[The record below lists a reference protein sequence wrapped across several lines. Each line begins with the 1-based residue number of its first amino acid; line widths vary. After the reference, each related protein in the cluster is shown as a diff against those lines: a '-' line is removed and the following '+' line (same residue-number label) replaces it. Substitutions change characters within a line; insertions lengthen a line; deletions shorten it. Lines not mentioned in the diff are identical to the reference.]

1 MDKRIKA
8 YISLLILLVMFNFF
22 FWGEMLGLNLFIFLL
37 LSSIVLILLNDE
49 NLRNKNVIVSL
60 LAVLYS
66 LAMVV
71 VVNSEFTI
79 IAAIISFMVYTG
91 FIHQA
96 GLKTVFNAAF
106 TAMADLIIFPYNI
119 IVELQYYSGKFKPLR
134 SFFKITRI
142 AFIPV
147 IIFVV
152 FYSIYAYSNPVF
164 NSYSVS
170 FWDTI
175 GKYLYDIFKN
185 YPVLRFFYIFF
196 GLFLITGII
205 FNRNIRTFADIDGSF
220 LDILLRDKTY
230 KVHSRVKPVP
240 KKAVLYDL
248 FSYRFKFNTLKLE
261 YRMGL
266 ILIFLMNALLFLLNV
281 VDIQFTW
288 LGFDVK
294 QVDNL
299 AYYVHNGTYL
309 LIFSILLSM
318 AILLYFFRGNQNYF
332 TKNKLLK
339 YGAYLWIV
347 QNGIMA
353 ISVALRNV
361 YYIDYYYALSYKR
374 IGVMIFL
381 LLTFTGLITMF
392 MKIYSK
398 KTTFW
403 LLKVNSAAAFVVMLL
418 MASTSWDVPIAKFN
432 LQNPEKQKIDIDYL
446 LRLSDET
453 LPLLESEKELLNRE
467 YYQYNFMFGDYA
479 NGLHEYNL
487 RVKGFIERQ
496 NRYSWL
502 SWNLPDH
509 NTMNYYKDFDISR
522 FDDKLRVEPD

>member
-8 YISLLILLVMFNFF
+8 YFSLLLLLVMFNFF
-22 FWGEMLGLNLFIFLL
+22 FWGEKLGLNFFIFLFFC
-37 LSSIVLILLNDE
+37 SIALITLNDE
-49 NLRNKNVIVSL
+49 NLKNKNVIVSL

-71 VVNSEFTI
+71 VVNSEFAGI
-79 IAAIISFMVYTG
+79 SAIISFMVFTG
-91 FIHQA
+91 FMHQQ
-96 GLKTVFNAAF
+96 GLKTVFNAGF
-106 TAMADLIIFPYNI
+106 TAMADLIIFPYNA
-119 IVELQYYSGKFKPLR
+119 IVELQFSSGKFKPLR
-134 SFFKITRI
+134 TVFRVVRI
-142 AFIPV
+142 AFIPLM
-147 IIFVV
+147 IFIV

-164 NSYSVS
+164 NDYSVT
-170 FWDTI
+170 FWDSI
-175 GKYLYDIFKN
+175 SEYLYDIFRN

-196 GLFLITGII
+196 GLFLLTGIL
-205 FNRNIRTFADIDGSF
+205 FNRNIKTFSEIDGSF
-220 LDILLRDKTY
+220 LDTLLRDKTY

-261 YRMGL
+261 TRMGML
-266 ILIFLMNALLFLLNV
+266 LIFMMNVLLLLLNII
-281 VDIQFTW
+281 DIEFTW
-288 LGFDVK
+288 LGFNAEK
-294 QVDNL
+294 VDNL

-381 LLTFTGLITMF
+381 LLTMTGIITMF
-392 MKIYSK
+392 IKIYSK

-403 LLKVNSAAAFVVMLL
+403 LLKVNSSAAFIVLLL

-432 LQNPEKQKIDIDYL
+432 LQNPEKQKIDIGYL
-446 LRLSDET
+446 LRLSDQT
-453 LPLLESEKELLNRE
+453 LPILDGNKELLDRNYPAGSFLFDE
-467 YYQYNFMFGDYA
+467 EE
-479 NGLHEYNL
+479 NGLKEYNW
-487 RVKGFIERQ
+487 RVKNFIERQ

-509 NTMNYYKDFDISR
+509 NTMKFYKDFDIKR
-522 FDDKLRVEPD
+522 FDGKIITEPE